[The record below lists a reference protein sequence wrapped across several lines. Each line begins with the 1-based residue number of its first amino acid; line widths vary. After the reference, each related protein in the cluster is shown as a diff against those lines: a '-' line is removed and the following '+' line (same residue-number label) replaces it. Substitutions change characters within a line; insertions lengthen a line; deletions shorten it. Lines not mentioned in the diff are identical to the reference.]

1 MQITKNY
8 EVLICNLIKYVII
21 ISSSSKQLE
30 IIIKKYSLFFKVL
43 LFGKLLCFRDKNRL
57 YIKRHYLFKSET
69 RKIRFFSNVS
79 KGRWY

>member
-8 EVLICNLIKYVII
+8 EVLICNLSKYII
-21 ISSSSKQLE
+21 TISSSSKELE
-30 IIIKKYSLFFKVL
+30 TIIKKYSLFFKVL
-43 LFGKLLCFRDKNRL
+43 LFGKLFCFRDKNRF

-69 RKIRFFSNVS
+69 RKIRFFSSVS